1 MENQT
6 KKVKPTA
13 TRAEVEAWLAHVQ
26 RHTIYWGVGMFFVS
40 LLVFGWGV
48 ALMAGVMYYLT
59 QKDSVKKELEKIQSE
74 YDIEGEDPYSIE

>member
-6 KKVKPTA
+6 KKVRPTA
-13 TRAEVEAWLAHVQ
+13 TRAEVEARLQHV
-26 RHTIYWGVGMFFVS
+26 RDHTIKWGVGMFFVS
-40 LLVFGWGV
+40 LVVFGWVV